1 MTGADSPREV
11 VIAGGG
17 VAALEALIALR
28 ELAGDRVRTTL
39 VAPETEF
46 TYRPLTVTQPFALGH
61 AERYPLDR
69 IAEDFGARLITDAVT
84 EVVPEEHRVRC
95 ASGAELP
102 YDALVMTVGA
112 RTERPFELG
121 ITFGEPEA
129 REALAGLLADLEE
142 GYAKR
147 VAFVVPPGT
156 SWPLPLYELALMTAA
171 DVWGMGIDEADLTF
185 VTPEQA
191 PLGMFGTA
199 ASDAVA
205 SLLAEAR
212 IEFVGS
218 SYASM
223 EDRRLVLAPG
233 HRVVEAAHVVTLP
246 LLRGPALP
254 GLPADPE
261 GFIPVDDHGR
271 VRGHEDVYAAGDATT
286 FPIKQ
291 GGIATQM
298 ADTVAQTIAQGAGA
312 PVQAAPMR
320 PVLRGMLLTG
330 GAKQFL
336 RHAIAGGEGDGET
349 AQRALWWPPHKV
361 AGRYLA
367 PYLFGRQEAE
377 ILHRD
382 PGSGVAANLTLG
394 GAPGTAGDHEI
405 EILAAAPPGPPA
417 A

>member
-246 LLRGPALP
+246 LLRGPAL
-254 GLPADPE
+254 
-261 GFIPVDDHGR
+261 
-271 VRGHEDVYAAGDATT
+271 
-286 FPIKQ
+286 
-291 GGIATQM
+291 M